1 MDRLQR
7 EIQQALDL
15 SPNIRGFGR
24 GGFPALN
31 VGGTPQTVEVY
42 AFAPGVDPQSL
53 QIDLERGMLTIA
65 GERKSQLPEAGK
77 QSTLHINERFAGS
90 FRRVIS
96 LPEDADP
103 DAVDASFKWLPGF
116 RGGQTLPDELSR
128 AAKVHTPAIHEWLE
142 LWNTVALA
150 NPGLFATVMAV
161 LESLA
166 ALALI
171 FGVLS
176 NVAFIGTAVLSFGIW
191 SGAEG
196 FHLPFHAGMTDLG
209 PSAGYVF
216 ASLALFF
223 AAAGSTWSVDTW
235 LRPRLG
241 RFALLAAPATN

>member
-1 MDRLQR
+1 LIIESSYTPPDTNTVPPAHAGVFGTRWL
-7 EIQQALDL
+7 
-15 SPNIRGFGR
+15 RGAAVVRILFGV
-24 GGFPALN
+24 LW
-31 VGGTPQTVEVY
+31 
-42 AFAPGVDPQSL
+42 
-53 QIDLERGMLTIA
+53 
-65 GERKSQLPEAGK
+65 
-77 QSTLHINERFAGS
+77 
-90 FRRVIS
+90 
-96 LPEDADP
+96 
-103 DAVDASFKWLPGF
+103 AVDASFKWLPEF

-128 AAKVHTPAIHEWLE
+128 VAKVHTPVIHEWLE

-161 LESLA
+161 VESLA

-176 NVAFIGTAVLSFGIW
+176 NVAFVGTAVLSFGIW

-223 AAAGSTWSVDTW
+223 AAAGSTWSVDAW

-241 RFALLAAPATN
+241 RFEWLAAPATK

>member
-1 MDRLQR
+1 LI
-7 EIQQALDL
+7 IQSSCTPSDTNSALPAAHAGVFGTRWL
-15 SPNIRGFGR
+15 RGAAVVRILFGV
-24 GGFPALN
+24 LW
-31 VGGTPQTVEVY
+31 
-42 AFAPGVDPQSL
+42 AF
-53 QIDLERGMLTIA
+53 
-65 GERKSQLPEAGK
+65 
-77 QSTLHINERFAGS
+77 
-90 FRRVIS
+90 
-96 LPEDADP
+96 
-103 DAVDASFKWLPGF
+103 DASFKWLPGF

-241 RFALLAAPATN
+241 RFAWLAAPATN

>member
-1 MDRLQR
+1 LI
-7 EIQQALDL
+7 IQSSCTPPDTNSALPAAHAGVFGTRWL
-15 SPNIRGFGR
+15 RGAAVVRILFGV
-24 GGFPALN
+24 LW
-31 VGGTPQTVEVY
+31 
-42 AFAPGVDPQSL
+42 AF
-53 QIDLERGMLTIA
+53 
-65 GERKSQLPEAGK
+65 
-77 QSTLHINERFAGS
+77 
-90 FRRVIS
+90 
-96 LPEDADP
+96 
-103 DAVDASFKWLPGF
+103 DASFKWLPGF

-241 RFALLAAPATN
+241 RFAWLAAPATN

>member
-1 MDRLQR
+1 MI
-7 EIQQALDL
+7 IQSSYTPPDTNSALPAANAGVFGTRWL
-15 SPNIRGFGR
+15 RGAAVVRILFGV
-24 GGFPALN
+24 LW
-31 VGGTPQTVEVY
+31 
-42 AFAPGVDPQSL
+42 AF
-53 QIDLERGMLTIA
+53 
-65 GERKSQLPEAGK
+65 
-77 QSTLHINERFAGS
+77 
-90 FRRVIS
+90 
-96 LPEDADP
+96 
-103 DAVDASFKWLPGF
+103 DASFKWLPGF

-142 LWNTVALA
+142 LWNTVALV

-241 RFALLAAPATN
+241 RFAWLAAPATN